1 MLKKNLSR
9 EAILTA
15 AIDAVTETGYEQFS
29 LRDLAIRLGCKAASL
44 YNHINGIDDIKAM
57 LAVYVA
63 NKLRDELT
71 MAVEDRISDEAFL
84 SAARTYR
91 KFALENH
98 ELYKVFISI
107 PSIRDERVD
116 KAAFDSF
123 HPLWK
128 VVSEYSLSKEDT
140 LHFVRSL
147 RSVMHGFIELT
158 ANGFMQKG
166 SVSQD
171 ESYEVI
177 IKSYLEV
184 LKSKSRDFTDKIESE
199 EKI

>member
-1 MLKKNLSR
+1 
-9 EAILTA
+9 
-15 AIDAVTETGYEQFS
+15 
-29 LRDLAIRLGCKAASL
+29 
-44 YNHINGIDDIKAM
+44 M